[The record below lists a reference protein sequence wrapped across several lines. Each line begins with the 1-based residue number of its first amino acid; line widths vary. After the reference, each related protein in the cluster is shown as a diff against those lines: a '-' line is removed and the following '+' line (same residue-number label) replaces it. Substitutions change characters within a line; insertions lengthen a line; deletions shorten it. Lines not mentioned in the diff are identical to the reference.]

1 MHFHCI
7 KIRYSIEPRDFCLLL
22 KTWVKVFIAKSNKN
36 GQKRLD
42 SAQTS
47 STDARK
53 TTSKRAIQKT
63 AEATGDLIANKITD
77 KVTCVSKGLH
87 SKKSSTELHSKE
99 LQNDET
105 EAPEKRRIHI
115 SRREATNY

>member
-53 TTSKRAIQKT
+53 TTSK
-63 AEATGDLIANKITD
+63 
-77 KVTCVSKGLH
+77 
-87 SKKSSTELHSKE
+87 KSSTELHSKE

-115 SRREATNY
+115 SRREATNYWWIKVSITN